1 MFFHIFN
8 YCFCNKITIISK
20 HQNDNI
26 VYLSKQSKINKM
38 FKQIK
43 NDKKNWG
50 KLKTRKVAK
59 REMIAEVVSP
69 RNHIQLY

>member
-1 MFFHIFN
+1 MGP
-8 YCFCNKITIISK
+8 
-20 HQNDNI
+20 
-26 VYLSKQSKINKM
+26 
-38 FKQIK
+38 

-50 KLKTRKVAK
+50 KLKAKKVAK

>member
-1 MFFHIFN
+1 MLEI
-8 YCFCNKITIISK
+8 KV
-20 HQNDNI
+20 D
-26 VYLSKQSKINKM
+26 INRTKNVGP
-38 FKQIK
+38 